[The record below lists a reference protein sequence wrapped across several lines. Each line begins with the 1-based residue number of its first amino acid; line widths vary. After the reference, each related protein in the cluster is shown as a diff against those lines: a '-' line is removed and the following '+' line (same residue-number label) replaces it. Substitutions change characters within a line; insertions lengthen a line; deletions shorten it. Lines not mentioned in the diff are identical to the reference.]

1 LVQNRQIPIDALIL
15 HNSGI
20 SLVDNTWLKNAY
32 RQGVVIAAINV
43 HAPRLAELLDT
54 PAIAKDGF
62 ASEPYPGEFF
72 VIVSRLTLGK
82 PEDVAR
88 VQQALDSGAEEPTV
102 PSDNDILSTWGRS

>member
-1 LVQNRQIPIDALIL
+1 MVQNRQIPIDALIL